1 MVRGDAAVS
10 RPLVLDIDAS
20 LHGLDNAIVADLAD
34 WQEAIRFGC
43 PWSTWN
49 RFRSRLSEQMPDDH
63 GTVCMG
69 SGDFHHISHLLLE
82 RLPEHAPFDV
92 VVLDNHPDNMR
103 FPFGIHCG
111 SWVLHAARLPQVRC
125 IHVLG
130 ISSPD
135 VGWRHAW
142 ENHLIPIF
150 RGKVRYWTL
159 GVDTRW
165 AKLPGLSK
173 GFRSFTEAR
182 TLVASFVEALRENI
196 PGAAYLSIDKDVFAP
211 AVAHTNWDQGH
222 FDLDNA
228 RQLIEALAGKLIG
241 SDITGEVSVHHYQ
254 TPWKRWLSAVDE
266 QPAVPVDTLAQWQ
279 AQQMAVNRQ
288 LLDWIESA
296 SQ

>member
-1 MVRGDAAVS
+1 VKRT
-10 RPLVLDIDAS
+10 LVLDIDAS
-20 LHGLDNAIVADLAD
+20 LRGLDHSTVLDLAD

-43 PWSTWN
+43 SWSTWK
-49 RFRSRLSEQMPDDH
+49 RFRNRLNELMPSDY

-82 RLPEHAPFDV
+82 RLPHQAPFDV

-111 SWVLHAARLPQVRC
+111 SWVVHAARLPQVRR

-130 ISSPD
+130 IGSPD

-142 ENHLIPIF
+142 ENHLLPIF
-150 RGKVRYWTL
+150 RGKVRYWTV

-165 AKLPGLSK
+165 ARLPGLTK
-173 GFRSFTEAR
+173 GFRSFSESGA
-182 TLVASFVEALRENI
+182 LVAAFIKTVQENI

-211 AVAHTNWDQGH
+211 EVARTNWDQGQ
-222 FDLDNA
+222 FNLDNA

-241 SDITGEVSVHHYQ
+241 SDITGEVSNHHYQ
-254 TPWKRWLSAVDE
+254 TRWKRWLSAVDE
-266 QPAVPVDTLAQWQ
+266 QPAVPVDTLALWQ
-279 AQQMAVNRQ
+279 AQQMAVNHQ